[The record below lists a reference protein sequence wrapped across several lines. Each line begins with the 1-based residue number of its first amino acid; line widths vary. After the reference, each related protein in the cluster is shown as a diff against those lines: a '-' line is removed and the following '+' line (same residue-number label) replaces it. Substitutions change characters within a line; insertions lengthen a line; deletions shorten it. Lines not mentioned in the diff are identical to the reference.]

1 MQQVTVHE
9 AQACLSSLVDEAI
22 GGEAVFIVGNGERV
36 VQLVPVTGTGRPK
49 FGSAAG
55 LVSMTEDF
63 DAPLEDF
70 REYMQ

>member
-1 MQQVTVHE
+1 MQQITVND
-9 AQACLSSLVDEAI
+9 AQTCLPSLIDEAL
-22 GGEAVFIVGNGERV
+22 GGEIVYIVGSGERV
-36 VQLVPVTGTGRPK
+36 VQLVPVAAAGRPR

-55 LVSMTEDF
+55 LVSMADDF